1 MGMRSNKIRQKI
13 KNKDK
18 EGIEVVFAIIK
29 SSLNPGLSLD
39 NYFKVGKILE
49 DLKQYILEECE

>member
-1 MGMRSNKIRQKI
+1 MAIRTNRIRQKI
-13 KNKDK
+13 ANKDK
-18 EGIEVVFAIIK
+18 EGIEESFATIK
-29 SSLNPGLSLD
+29 SHLDPGLNLD